1 MTLLKN
7 KRKIKS
13 HVKGRIAKLAEE
25 AITVGLI
32 VAYEVTTLGYKIKK
46 PDVLEDVELSAIAA
60 GIYLLQILG
69 KIK

>member
-1 MTLLKN
+1 MNRVK

-13 HVKGRIAKLAEE
+13 HVKGRITKLAEE
-25 AITVGLI
+25 AIAVGLI
-32 VAYEVTTLGYKIKK
+32 VAYEATSFGYKIKK

-60 GIYLLQILG
+60 GIYLLNLLG

>member
-1 MTLLKN
+1 MNRVK

-13 HVKGRIAKLAEE
+13 HVKGRITKLAEE
-25 AITVGLI
+25 AIAVGLI
-32 VAYEVTTLGYKIKK
+32 VAYEATSLGYKIKK

-60 GIYLLQILG
+60 GIYLLNLLG